1 MMMDELELL
10 KKDWQKKDTQLPKLS
25 FDEIYKMIWKKSS
38 SIVKWIFYISIAEFL
53 FWIAMSF
60 IPLEND
66 ELTGVGAK
74 TFQYIENVIEII
86 GYVIIIYFIF
96 KFYLNYKKINTTD
109 SARSLMKKIITT
121 RKTVMQ
127 YVWFN
132 LGLFA
137 ALMIIV
143 FLESIF
149 YNAEYADLSQRISEA
164 DNPALIW
171 LIVGVLLVFTI
182 VIFGVLLWLFYRLL
196 YGILLK
202 RLNINYKELKK
213 LEV

>member
-1 MMMDELELL
+1 MDELDLL
-10 KKDWQKKDTQLPKLS
+10 KKDWQKKEEHLPKLS

-53 FWIAMSF
+53 FWITMSF

-66 ELTGVGAK
+66 ELTGPGAK
-74 TFQYIENVIEII
+74 TFQNVETIIEITS
-86 GYVIIIYFIF
+86 YLIIIYFIF

-109 SARSLMKKIITT
+109 SARSLMKKIIIT

-137 ALMIIV
+137 VLMIIV
-143 FLESIF
+143 FLESIL
-149 YNAEYADLSQRISEA
+149 YNPEYADLSQRISEA
-164 DNPALIW
+164 GSPILIW
-171 LIVGVLLVFTI
+171 LVVGLLLLFTI
-182 VIFGVLLWLFYRLL
+182 VLFGVLLWLFYKIL

-202 RLNINYKELKK
+202 RLNANYRELKK